1 MSQQTYEGVG
11 PNTPVGVAAVTLLS
25 SRMQPM
31 FDLEAA
37 AASGTDMEAVHDM
50 RVASRR
56 TREALRIFE
65 HLYRRQDARRTKRT
79 VRTVTRSLGAV
90 RDADV
95 FCDRFTAIAADATDE
110 AERFALAYVIGYRR
124 AHRVRDLDD
133 MRLALEELHLAEHRP
148 QILRSLHA
156 FRDGVDISE
165 PLSWLAEDTLR
176 ARLDEFFGHLPAAL
190 EEPASVEQHEMR
202 KSGKHLRYAIETF
215 RSCIDPARYEEMHKT
230 VKRFQDVIGEL
241 HDRIVF
247 MDAVREV
254 EKTCG
259 TDGAGVTR
267 EGLDAIVAELDRE
280 RAEYYVKFLAL
291 VEATPEAEYRAALM
305 GALLPGP
312 PRPRKPEPEP
322 QVAPDPAAADPIP
335 LPESFSDPN
344 RALAVAASG
353 PLNRIAAL
361 FKRLTPPAE

>member
-31 FDLEAA
+31 FDLETA

-56 TREALRIFE
+56 TREALRIFA
-65 HLYRRQDARRTKRT
+65 HLYRREDARRIKRT

-95 FCDRFTAIAADATDE
+95 FCDRFSAIAADATDE

-124 AHRVRDLDD
+124 AHRVRDLAD
-133 MRLALEELHLAEHRP
+133 MREALEELHLAEHRP

-156 FRDGVDISE
+156 FRDGADVSE

-190 EEPASVEQHEMR
+190 EESAVLEQHEMR

-215 RSCIDPARYEEMHKT
+215 RSCLDPERFDELHKT

-241 HDRIVF
+241 HDRVVF
-247 MDAVREV
+247 MDSVGEV
-254 EKTCG
+254 GRTCG
-259 TDGAGVTR
+259 TDGAGVTQ
-267 EGLDAIVAELDRE
+267 EGLQAIIDELDRE
-280 RAEYYVKFLAL
+280 RAEYYAKFLAL
-291 VEATPEAEYRAALM
+291 VESTPEAQYRAALM

-312 PRPRKPEPEP
+312 PRP
-322 QVAPDPAAADPIP
+322 QTQAPKPAADPPADPIP
-335 LPESFSDPN
+335 LPEAFTDPD
-344 RALAVAASG
+344 RALAVTASG
-353 PLNRIAAL
+353 PLIRIAAL